1 MKNIKEN
8 NIQKALWHIKR
19 HYYYIENNY
28 SDSDIRTE
36 LFHLKAS
43 VEILIRIFNDE
54 KPYRNLDRE
63 SVF

>member
-1 MKNIKEN
+1 MKNTNEN

-19 HYYYIENNY
+19 HCYYIENNH
-28 SDSDIRTE
+28 SNSDITAE

-43 VEILIRIFNDE
+43 VEILIRIFNNE